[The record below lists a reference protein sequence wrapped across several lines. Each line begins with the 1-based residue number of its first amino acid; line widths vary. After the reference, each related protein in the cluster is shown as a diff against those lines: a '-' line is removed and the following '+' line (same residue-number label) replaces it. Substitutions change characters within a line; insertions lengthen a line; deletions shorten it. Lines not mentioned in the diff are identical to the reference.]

1 MEQNLPLYRIFYEVA
16 RTENIS
22 RTSKE
27 LYISQPAISKSISK
41 LESNLKTTLFTRN
54 SRGVQLTEDG
64 RMLYKHVQAA
74 FDALARGEDEIRQ
87 NQELGIGQL
96 RIGVSNTL
104 CRYMLLPYLK
114 GFISD
119 HPHIKISI
127 FSQSSSKSLDMLDQ
141 GQIDVGLVAEPRN
154 KRLDFFPV
162 RTIEDCFVATD
173 SYLDNLRL
181 REGNQEVD
189 WFEKG
194 NIMLLDHSNVTR
206 LHIDNYL
213 IEHHIECRQILE
225 VTSMDLLI
233 EFARIGMGIGCVIK
247 DFVQEDL
254 NQGLLTEIPL
264 SPGIRPRTIGF
275 VSKPSAGNSRA
286 VTAFSEYYKS
296 HHTPSDLS

>member
-74 FDALARGEDEIRQ
+74 FDALAQGEDEIRQ

-286 VTAFSEYYKS
+286 VIAFSEYYKS

>member
-1 MEQNLPLYRIFYEVA
+1 MEQTLSSYRIFYAVA
-16 RTENIS
+16 NTGNIS
-22 RTSKE
+22 KAAKE

-64 RMLYKHVQAA
+64 RMLYRHVQAA
-74 FDALARGEDEIRQ
+74 FDALTRGEDEIRQ

-114 GFISD
+114 GFIQD

-127 FSQSSSKSLDMLDQ
+127 FSQSSSKSLEMLEQ

-162 RTIEDCFVATD
+162 RSIEDCFVATD

-181 REGNQEVD
+181 REGNPDVS

-213 IEHHIECRQILE
+213 MENSIECRQILE

-233 EFARIGMGIGCVIK
+233 EFSRIGMGIGCVIK
-247 DFVQEDL
+247 DFVLEDL
-254 NQGLLTEIPL
+254 HQGLLTEIPL
-264 SPGIRPRTIGF
+264 SPGIHPRTIGF
-275 VSKPSAGNSRA
+275 VSRPNGSHSRA
-286 VTAFSEYYKS
+286 VKAFMDYYKS
-296 HHTPSDLS
+296 YPFQD

>member
-1 MEQNLPLYRIFYEVA
+1 MEQNLPLYKIFYEVA
-16 RTENIS
+16 KTENIS

-74 FDALARGEDEIRQ
+74 FDALALAENEIRQ
-87 NQELGIGQL
+87 NQELGVGQL
-96 RIGVSNTL
+96 RIGVSSTL

-114 GFISD
+114 GFIPS

-127 FSQSSSKSLDMLDQ
+127 FSQSSSKSLEMLEQ

-162 RTIEDCFVATD
+162 RSIVDCFVATD
-173 SYLDNLRL
+173 SYLNNLRL
-181 REGNQEVD
+181 REGIPDVD

-213 IEHHIECRQILE
+213 MENHIECRQILE
-225 VTSMDLLI
+225 VTGMDLLI

-264 SPGIRPRTIGF
+264 SPGIQPRTIGF
-275 VSKPSAGNSRA
+275 VSKQNGGYSRA
-286 VTAFSEYYKS
+286 VKSFMDYYKAY
-296 HHTPSDLS
+296 PFQNNKQ